1 MTCVDDKTI
10 AVLIT
15 CFNRRETTL
24 SSLRTLFDQE
34 LPPRH
39 RLRVLLTDD
48 GSSDGTADAVCE
60 EFPKVEILQ
69 GDGNLYWVGG
79 MQAAWRAAK
88 PADFYLWFN
97 DDVDLVPGAIL
108 KLFSVYHASGDPAA
122 IVVGATCDPDVGK
135 TCTGGIRRASWYD
148 ARVMEPTDQVQM
160 CDAMNGNI
168 VLVPREAEERLGM
181 MDDRY
186 THIFAD
192 ADYAMRAR
200 KQGIP
205 VLLAPGHLGS
215 GRLNSLRN
223 STFDP
228 GLPVIERWRKY
239 FGPKG
244 YRPPD
249 EWWVFV
255 RAHAPRPKVFY
266 WAAPYILFWV
276 ETILGGKVR
285 LRRDLQRPME
295 LKLS

>member
-1 MTCVDDKTI
+1 MTNADDKTI

-15 CFNRRETTL
+15 CFNRRELTL
-24 SSLRTLFDQE
+24 SSLRTLFEQE
-34 LPPRH
+34 LPPGH

-48 GSSDGTADAVCE
+48 GSSDGTEQAVRS
-60 EFPKVEILQ
+60 EFPQVEILK

-79 MQAAWRAAK
+79 MQVAWRAAK
-88 PADFYLWFN
+88 PADYFFWFN

-108 KLFSVYHASGDPAA
+108 TLFDVYHASGDPSS
-122 IVVGATCDPDVGK
+122 IVVGATCDPVVGK
-135 TCTGGIRRASWYD
+135 TCTGGIRRVSWHN
-148 ARVMEPTDQVQM
+148 ARVIDPTDKVQM
-160 CDAMNGNI
+160 CDSMNGNI
-168 VLVPREAEERLGM
+168 VLVPRQAEERLGM

-192 ADYAMRAR
+192 ADYGIRAR
-200 KQGIP
+200 KEGIP
-205 VLLAPGHLGS
+205 VLLAPGHLGT
-215 GRLNSLRN
+215 GKLNSLRN
-223 STFDP
+223 TAFDP
-228 GLPVIERWRKY
+228 GLSVIERWRKY

-266 WAAPYILFWV
+266 WVAPYILFWV
-276 ETILGGKVR
+276 ESMFGGKLR

-295 LKLS
+295 MTVS